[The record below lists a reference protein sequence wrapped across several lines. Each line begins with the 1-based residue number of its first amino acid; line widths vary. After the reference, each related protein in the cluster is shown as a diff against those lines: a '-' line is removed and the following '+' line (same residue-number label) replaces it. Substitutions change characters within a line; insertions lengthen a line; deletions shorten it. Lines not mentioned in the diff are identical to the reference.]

1 MNVALVR
8 FWCDE
13 RGATAI
19 EYGLLV
25 FGITLAIISVV
36 IGLGSDLNSTFGSV
50 SSALGG
56 STDSICQVNAYETVP
71 C

>member
-25 FGITLAIISVV
+25 FLIAVAIISVV
-36 IGLGSDLNSTFGSV
+36 TGVGSELTSTFGGV

-56 STDSICQVNAYETVP
+56 SSGAVCQVNAYETVP

>member
-25 FGITLAIISVV
+25 FLIAIAIISVV
-36 IGLGSDLNSTFGSV
+36 VGVGSDLNSTFGGV

-56 STDSICQVNAYETVP
+56 STGSVCQLNAYETAP